1 MPARRTGAVLAVAGL
16 AAALLLTACAPTGA
30 ETVRVT
36 PKTVVNNPALKTL
49 PDIPVVSDLPYADD
63 GGGQR
68 QLLDACLPSSTTDDA
83 DRDVPRPAI
92 VIVHG
97 GSWARGDKAD
107 IGYRAICQWLASAG
121 YPSFDIDYRLAPQNP
136 YPAAIQDVRA
146 AVRWLRQPAQV
157 KRFDIDPDRIGAFGG
172 SAGGN
177 LVSLLGTEGSGGWTS
192 GSRVAAVAELS
203 GPSDLTG
210 KDATDDFI
218 VQQLAYLGCPQE
230 QGCAAARAA
239 SPIFDVDPTDPPFFV
254 AHSTD
259 ERIPYAQS
267 SRFVRALRNAGVDT
281 TFVTVQGRNHS
292 ISMIDDDLKQR
303 IVAFYQRVLGAK
315 PIGVL
320 P

>member
-1 MPARRTGAVLAVAGL
+1 MPVRRTGAVLAVAGL
-16 AAALLLTACAPTGA
+16 AAALLLTACTPTGA

-49 PDIPVVSDLPYADD
+49 PDIPVLSDLPYAHD
-63 GGGQR
+63 GGQT
-68 QLLDACLPSSTTDDA
+68 QLLDACLPSTTTDDA

-136 YPAAIQDVRA
+136 YPAGIEDVRA

-157 KRFDIDPDRIGAFGG
+157 KRFGIDPDRIGAFGG

-177 LVSLLGTEGSGGWTS
+177 LVSLLGTEGSGDRTS

-230 QGCAAARAA
+230 AGCADARAA

-254 AHSTD
+254 AHSSD

-267 SRFVRALRNAGVDT
+267 ARFVRALRAAGVDT
-281 TFVTVQGRNHS
+281 TFVTMQGRNHS
-292 ISMIDDDLKQR
+292 ISMIDDDLKDR